1 MQLKIRIN
9 LDKVL
14 REKKMKQKELND
26 LIEQKFG
33 EEKRLRPATISEI
46 CNNQRSTI
54 NKEHIE
60 LIASALELDNVN
72 KLISFEEQFN

>member
-1 MQLKIRIN
+1 MELKIRIN

-14 REKKMKQKELND
+14 KERKMKQKELND

-33 EEKRLRPATISEI
+33 ENKRLRPATISEI

-60 LIASALELDNVN
+60 LIASALEIKDVT
-72 KLISFEEQFN
+72 KLLSFEETSS